1 MNKQL
6 ISLDEKKRREQ
17 LLQVKYQT
25 IILDHLAKSKLND
38 EEYKALTD
46 QLEAN
51 KKLFEDIDLFV
62 DFTTWN

>member
-6 ISLDEKKRREQ
+6 ISLDEKKRREH

-25 IILDHLAKSKLND
+25 IILDHLARSKLND

>member
-6 ISLDEKKRREQ
+6 ISLDEKKRREH

-25 IILDHLAKSKLND
+25 IIFDHLAKSKLND

>member
-6 ISLDEKKRREQ
+6 ISLDEKKRREH

>member
-6 ISLDEKKRREQ
+6 ISSKEKKRREH

-46 QLEAN
+46 NLEEN
-51 KKLFEDIDLFV
+51 KKLFDNIDLFV
-62 DFTTWN
+62 DFTNWN

>member
-6 ISLDEKKRREQ
+6 ISSKEKKRREH

-25 IILDHLAKSKLND
+25 IILNHLAKSKLND

-46 QLEAN
+46 NLEEN
-51 KKLFEDIDLFV
+51 KKLFDNVDLFV
-62 DFTTWN
+62 DFTNWN

>member
-6 ISLDEKKRREQ
+6 ISLDEKKRREH

-25 IILDHLAKSKLND
+25 IILDHLAKSKLSD
-38 EEYKALTD
+38 KEYKALTD

>member
-6 ISLDEKKRREQ
+6 ISLDEKKRREH

-25 IILDHLAKSKLND
+25 IILDHLARSKLND

-51 KKLFEDIDLFV
+51 KKLFENIDLFV
-62 DFTTWN
+62 DFTTWD

>member
-6 ISLDEKKRREQ
+6 ISLDEKKRREH

-62 DFTTWN
+62 DFTTWS

>member
-6 ISLDEKKRREQ
+6 ISLDEKKRREH

-25 IILDHLAKSKLND
+25 IILDHLARSKLND

-51 KKLFEDIDLFV
+51 NKLFEDIDLFV

>member
-6 ISLDEKKRREQ
+6 ISLDEKKRREH

-25 IILDHLAKSKLND
+25 IILDHLAKSRLND
-38 EEYKALTD
+38 KEYKALTN

>member
-6 ISLDEKKRREQ
+6 ISSKEKKRREH

-46 QLEAN
+46 NLEEN
-51 KKLFEDIDLFV
+51 KKLFDNVDLFV
-62 DFTTWN
+62 DFTNWN

>member
-6 ISLDEKKRREQ
+6 ISLDEKKRREH

-38 EEYKALTD
+38 KEYKALTD
-46 QLEAN
+46 TLESN
-51 KKLFEDIDLFV
+51 RKLFEDIDLFV
-62 DFTTWN
+62 DFTSWN

>member
-6 ISLDEKKRREQ
+6 ISSKEKKRREH

-46 QLEAN
+46 NLEEN
-51 KKLFEDIDLFV
+51 KKLFDNVDLFV
-62 DFTTWN
+62 DFTNWS

>member
-6 ISLDEKKRREQ
+6 ISLDEKKRREH

-25 IILDHLAKSKLND
+25 IILDHIAKSKLND

>member
-6 ISLDEKKRREQ
+6 ISLDEKKRREH

-25 IILDHLAKSKLND
+25 IILNHLAKSKLND

-46 QLEAN
+46 RLEAN

>member
-6 ISLDEKKRREQ
+6 ISLDEKKRREH

-25 IILDHLAKSKLND
+25 IILDHLSKSKLND

>member
-6 ISLDEKKRREQ
+6 ISLDEKKRREH

-38 EEYKALTD
+38 KEYKALTD
-46 QLEAN
+46 KLELN
-51 KKLFEDIDLFV
+51 RKLFEDIDLFV
-62 DFTTWN
+62 DFTSWN

>member
-6 ISLDEKKRREQ
+6 ISSKEKKRREH

-25 IILDHLAKSKLND
+25 IILNHLAKSKLND

-46 QLEAN
+46 NLEEN
-51 KKLFEDIDLFV
+51 KKLFNNIDLFV
-62 DFTTWN
+62 DFTNWN

>member
-6 ISLDEKKRREQ
+6 ISLDEKKRREH

-38 EEYKALTD
+38 EGYKALTD

>member
-6 ISLDEKKRREQ
+6 ISLDEKKRREH

-25 IILDHLAKSKLND
+25 IILNHLAKSKLND
-38 EEYKALTD
+38 EEYEALTD
-46 QLEAN
+46 QLEVN

>member
-6 ISLDEKKRREQ
+6 ISLDEKKRREH

-25 IILDHLAKSKLND
+25 IILNHLAKSKLND

>member
-1 MNKQL
+1 MK
-6 ISLDEKKRREQ
+6 KKRREH

-25 IILDHLAKSKLND
+25 VILDHLAKSKLND

>member
-6 ISLDEKKRREQ
+6 ISLDEKKRREH

-25 IILDHLAKSKLND
+25 IILDHLAKSKLNE

>member
-6 ISLDEKKRREQ
+6 ISLDEKKRREH

-25 IILDHLAKSKLND
+25 VILDHLAKSKLND

>member
-6 ISLDEKKRREQ
+6 ISSEEKKRREH

-25 IILDHLAKSKLND
+25 VILDHLAKSKLND

-51 KKLFEDIDLFV
+51 KKLFEDTDLFV
-62 DFTTWN
+62 DFTTWD

>member
-6 ISLDEKKRREQ
+6 ISSKEKKRREH

-25 IILDHLAKSKLND
+25 IILNHLAKSKLND

-46 QLEAN
+46 NLEEN
-51 KKLFEDIDLFV
+51 KKLFDNIDLFV
-62 DFTTWN
+62 DFTNWN